1 MSQQHNTTCLR
12 EWSTALR
19 QLEPPPLLTVT
30 EWAEEFRFLSPESS
44 AHVGKYSC
52 SMAPYQREPQDSCN
66 DPEVQSITLMWASQ
80 TGKTEL
86 LNNCVGYFVDF
97 DPAPMLVMQP
107 TIEMANTWSTDR
119 LAPMLRDTPQLQGL
133 VKDPRSRDSGNTKL
147 HKVFPGGHISVVG
160 SNAPTALASRP
171 IRLLL
176 ADEISRYPLS
186 AGTEGDPLALGV
198 KRTDTFH
205 NAVILQTS
213 TPTVEGE
220 CRVDKEFELTD
231 KRHWFVPCPDCG
243 HHQTLRWEQVTWE
256 EPESAGYRCEECHT
270 VWCDTERREAI
281 RNGEWRAT
289 AEFKGKRGYHLN
301 GLYSLFPP
309 RRGFATRL
317 HQAVQGFLDAKAK
330 GSESLKAWTN
340 TFLAKT
346 WKMEHQAVEV
356 TGLKARATRYD
367 CPETVLCITCG
378 VDVQGRR
385 LECEVVG
392 WGEGEESYGLG
403 YHVFPGDTAD
413 QRTWEQLERLLL
425 EPVQTADGRELPI
438 VGTFIDS
445 GFNTSAVYKFVRNR
459 QRRGVHAIKGN
470 PAAGA
475 PIIQNSRAGASSGV
489 NLRVLGVDSLKHWLL
504 DALRKEEEGPR
515 YCHFPQGKGYDDEY
529 FAQLGAEELQTKK
542 KNGYDVHQWV
552 KVRDRNEAL
561 DCRVYA
567 IAALHQLNP
576 NWEKLKR
583 NKGKRVQ
590 KQKKEETG
598 NQGKPGRVYQL
609 RPRKSFAVNW

>member
-1 MSQQHNTTCLR
+1 
-12 EWSTALR
+12 
-19 QLEPPPLLTVT
+19 
-30 EWAEEFRFLSPESS
+30 
-44 AHVGKYSC
+44 
-52 SMAPYQREPQDSCN
+52 
-66 DPEVQSITLMWASQ
+66 
-80 TGKTEL
+80 
-86 LNNCVGYFVDF
+86 
-97 DPAPMLVMQP
+97 
-107 TIEMANTWSTDR
+107 
-119 LAPMLRDTPQLQGL
+119 
-133 VKDPRSRDSGNTKL
+133 
-147 HKVFPGGHISVVG
+147 
-160 SNAPTALASRP
+160 
-171 IRLLL
+171 
-176 ADEISRYPLS
+176 
-186 AGTEGDPLALGV
+186 
-198 KRTDTFH
+198 
-205 NAVILQTS
+205 
-213 TPTVEGE
+213 
-220 CRVDKEFELTD
+220 
-231 KRHWFVPCPDCG
+231 
-243 HHQTLRWEQVTWE
+243 
-256 EPESAGYRCEECHT
+256 
-270 VWCDTERREAI
+270 
-281 RNGEWRAT
+281 
-289 AEFKGKRGYHLN
+289 
-301 GLYSLFPP
+301 
-309 RRGFATRL
+309 
-317 HQAVQGFLDAKAK
+317 
-330 GSESLKAWTN
+330 
-340 TFLAKT
+340 
-346 WKMEHQAVEV
+346 MEHQAVEV